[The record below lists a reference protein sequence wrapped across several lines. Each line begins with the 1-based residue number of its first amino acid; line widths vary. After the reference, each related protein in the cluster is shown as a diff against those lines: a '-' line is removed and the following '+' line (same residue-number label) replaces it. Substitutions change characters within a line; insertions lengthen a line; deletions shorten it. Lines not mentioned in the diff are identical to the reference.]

1 MTLVNNLGER
11 WLWCDQLCI
20 EQDNAAQKHSS
31 IRNMDIIYRQSLLT
45 IVAFGTS
52 KSSDEL
58 PGIRRDSMQRP
69 KHLELI
75 DGCQCEAR
83 ATSHLTDQISHSV
96 YESRAWTFAERMLS
110 PRCLYM
116 TLEFILYHC
125 KNGHS
130 DDAWKDLRRHADR
143 SHGEIVK
150 AFAQDLNAA
159 TQSSWHENRAL
170 YKDLVAVYTKRQLGF
185 ASDRLNA
192 FSAVLSMLNSGDW
205 SGTLCGLPEG
215 HLDEMLLWQPPDDSV
230 SPALLR
236 NPLFPSWSWAGWSGS
251 VIYDSKLTSL
261 QTALAGVQHS
271 HQTRRRTVRR
281 DWTLPRQASVQIAE
295 TPGID
300 VLFFQTEWMS
310 ANEQLLEYT
319 SNVSAT
325 DVNLGSFSRAQAI
338 YQRTRA
344 RNGVYIRHNNQQVG
358 ALHSSWEEFT
368 LASRELLGV
377 EFLGGME
384 GLTFIKLSTAT
395 CDDEAFPDAR
405 ERVLIMLVGYA
416 SNGLA
421 ERLAIGYF
429 IRSFWESKPR
439 LTKEFALG

>member
-75 DGCQCEAR
+75 DGCQFEAR

-192 FSAVLSMLNSGDW
+192 FSAVLSMLNSGD
-205 SGTLCGLPEG
+205 
-215 HLDEMLLWQPPDDSV
+215 
-230 SPALLR
+230 
-236 NPLFPSWSWAGWSGS
+236 
-251 VIYDSKLTSL
+251 
-261 QTALAGVQHS
+261 
-271 HQTRRRTVRR
+271 
-281 DWTLPRQASVQIAE
+281 
-295 TPGID
+295 
-300 VLFFQTEWMS
+300 
-310 ANEQLLEYT
+310 
-319 SNVSAT
+319 
-325 DVNLGSFSRAQAI
+325 
-338 YQRTRA
+338 
-344 RNGVYIRHNNQQVG
+344 
-358 ALHSSWEEFT
+358 
-368 LASRELLGV
+368 
-377 EFLGGME
+377 
-384 GLTFIKLSTAT
+384 
-395 CDDEAFPDAR
+395 
-405 ERVLIMLVGYA
+405 
-416 SNGLA
+416 
-421 ERLAIGYF
+421 
-429 IRSFWESKPR
+429 
-439 LTKEFALG
+439 